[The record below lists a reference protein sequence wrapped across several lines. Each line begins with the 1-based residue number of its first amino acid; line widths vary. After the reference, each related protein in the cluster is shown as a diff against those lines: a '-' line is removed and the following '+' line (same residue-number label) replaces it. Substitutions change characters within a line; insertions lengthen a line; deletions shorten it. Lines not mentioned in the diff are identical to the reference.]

1 MFFGVTSSA
10 RRTPQHDMLTPR
22 ATRDAPCAPAP
33 LPAQRQECSRARD
46 STFDP
51 GLNPLADAGKTVQLE
66 PKAMA
71 ALIYLA
77 SRPGQVVS
85 REALLSA
92 VWPGVVVGDDSL
104 TQVVIKLRKALGD
117 APEDPA
123 YIQTISKGGYRLVAP
138 VVRSAEISSAPVRP
152 DSEHLYAERK
162 RRVPWM
168 AGAGMA

>member
-1 MFFGVTSSA
+1 MRFPGALVMPAAAESLAPDRLRVGDWTVEPALNQISA
-10 RRTPQHDMLTPR
+10 
-22 ATRDAPCAPAP
+22 
-33 LPAQRQECSRARD
+33 
-46 STFDP
+46 
-51 GLNPLADAGKTVQLE
+51 AGKTVKLE

-77 SRPGQVVS
+77 NRPGQVVS

-117 APEDPA
+117 VPEKPA

-138 VVRSAEISSAPVRP
+138 VVRSEEIASASARQNSGAVSAAPT
-152 DSEHLYAERK
+152 
-162 RRVPWM
+162 RRVPWI
-168 AGAGMA
+168 AGLGVAALILAATGVW